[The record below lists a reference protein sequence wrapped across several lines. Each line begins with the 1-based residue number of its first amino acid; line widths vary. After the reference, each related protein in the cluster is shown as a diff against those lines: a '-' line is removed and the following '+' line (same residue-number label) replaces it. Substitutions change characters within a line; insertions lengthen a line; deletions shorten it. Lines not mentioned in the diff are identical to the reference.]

1 MQGGRSARHL
11 FSFRFHEFS
20 ENFTEC
26 VSIAPTPLRTT
37 LPSHPTLH
45 PLCLSFKSIKS
56 SCAATH
62 TLGCGAVYWS
72 MENTPRTTFK
82 ESRLSPL
89 PAAIDCQA
97 PQPGWNFMPTSPV
110 HAAIWSRLSLSSSCA
125 HCHSCYE
132 FTCAFALLCLENTA
146 PS

>member
-1 MQGGRSARHL
+1 MQGTCFLSV
-11 FSFRFHEFS
+11 
-20 ENFTEC
+20 FTN
-26 VSIAPTPLRTT
+26 SLRISQNVFQLRPNSSQNHPS
-37 LPSHPTLH
+37 LPSNSASS
-45 PLCLSFKSIKS
+45 LSFKSIKS

-72 MENTPRTTFK
+72 KENTPRTTFK